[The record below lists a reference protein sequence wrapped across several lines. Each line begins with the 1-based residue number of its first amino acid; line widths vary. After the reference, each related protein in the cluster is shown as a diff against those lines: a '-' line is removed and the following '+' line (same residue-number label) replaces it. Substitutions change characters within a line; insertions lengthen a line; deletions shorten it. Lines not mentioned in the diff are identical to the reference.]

1 MTSCCLVFVLITW
14 WWGGWWPPETVS
26 SQLLLFQLSQNIG
39 QQSTATD
46 NRLWPTIDSKFLWQ
60 ILYIHFYR
68 LRKERR
74 GEWWY
79 LASWTSENIQT
90 FRIISVVLC
99 SGSCTWMLVQR
110 TIHCSWDGSQ
120 VSHMAEHV
128 KNFLFGTQSVCHP
141 TWWGLLVTGRNMAPK
156 MVSYSGKP

>member
-1 MTSCCLVFVLITW
+1 MNQAIIAWSLTCSLCPRRPQNLLR
-14 WWGGWWPPETVS
+14 ES
-26 SQLLLFQLSQNIG
+26 ESLLLFQLSQNIG

-74 GEWWY
+74 GEWWC
-79 LASWTSENIQT
+79 LASWTSEIIQT

-99 SGSCTWMLVQR
+99 SGFCTWMLVWR
-110 TIHCSWDGSQ
+110 TIHCSTLSNCENRCDKMFTSYCLMKSGFYQWIWS
-120 VSHMAEHV
+120 
-128 KNFLFGTQSVCHP
+128 
-141 TWWGLLVTGRNMAPK
+141 LLLAHLLLNTFPAYLWEI
-156 MVSYSGKP
+156 S